1 LVNIV
6 CQPSL
11 PYFYTRRFTQPS
23 VIQLATCSGFSPI
36 IATTS
41 LKHTD
46 YLKTIGTTHV
56 IDRNAHLA
64 EEVKKVTDE
73 PITIVLD
80 AISAADTRQAGV
92 EVLAVGGSSSGFCPF
107 K

>member
-6 CQPSL
+6 CQPSV
-11 PYFYTRRFTQPS
+11 PYCYTRRFTQPS
-23 VIQLATCSGFSPI
+23 VIQLAKCSGFSPI

-46 YLKTIGTTHV
+46 YLNTIDTTHV

-64 EEVKKVTDE
+64 EEVRKLTDK
-73 PITIVLD
+73 PTTIVLD
-80 AISAADTRQAGV
+80 AISDADTRQAGV
-92 EVLAVGGSSSGFCPF
+92 EVLAVGGSSSRFCPF